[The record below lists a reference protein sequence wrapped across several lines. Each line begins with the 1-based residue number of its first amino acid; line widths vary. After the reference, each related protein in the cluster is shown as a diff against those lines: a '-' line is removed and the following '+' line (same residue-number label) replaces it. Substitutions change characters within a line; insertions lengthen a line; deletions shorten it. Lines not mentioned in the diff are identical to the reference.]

1 MAQVKKLQQGGTLNI
16 NGKEYTVEQINEYLS
31 SGQFDAQ
38 ERASL
43 AGTVRAMQEGKA
55 RYLDANSNSL
65 SGDGDVNEDF
75 AEYFGSQGRA
85 NRGRSGWSVRKQNR
99 HASRNTDFAIRDRA
113 LAKLGGIE
121 NYLSSGEAKTKTTD
135 TTKLGKGNGWFYT
148 DGKYIKG
155 PQNTTNEKHIRDVF
169 SYLGSDDEGRKAW
182 ELVNWG
188 DDMTALSNWYT
199 GQSADDLLGRIQS
212 NSLTDEDKEVLSYMG
227 YTPTEAD
234 VVSSAV
240 ASDRDRFA
248 KAGYDY
254 DTWSGIIDFDKDGNA
269 VLRTGEDG
277 KTAFSS
283 LGGNGNYFFNDSFF
297 TNGQNSNLSFLKD
310 HFVIDGKVYKASDA
324 SVEGTALYNILRQA
338 GGFYDKNRVG
348 DWEGADSIIKHL
360 WDGRTNY
367 SLGSGDTYSKFL
379 AEHPEYRWT
388 SITGAY
394 DAPLSPGEQ
403 LIEFYDPSGST
414 DAFGYGQ
421 AKWAVLD
428 QDGNFLRFVDS
439 RGNSTGKSAS
449 ALTGKKI
456 ARTETGNSTYDGLIV
471 EDLVDKDG
479 ESTGVTLF
487 RDPNTG
493 NFIYRGRIRG
503 ANVGDNQDY
512 IMPQSIAQIL
522 NKPEYASFWDKLKSD
537 RQLQRQFERTL
548 GDTINSGFRDMF
560 TWNTM
565 SKKNW
570 MELGFSKEDAEMLV
584 EEFDKYASNAEKSQ
598 RTVRRANRLIDQIEI
613 QRNGG
618 TISKFQPGG
627 AVGTTESKGHTEKRL
642 NTDFKH
648 ADNFAAIG
656 DGKWEGLT
664 GADWAE
670 IGALVADMT
679 GLGLGLTGAPIAS
692 GIAGA
697 IGSTASF
704 GADLSRDSDGD
715 GRGFE
720 WKDVGQYAGNLAL
733 DAISLAPFLGAAAQ
747 GGKAAKAIKSAGKLI
762 SKVFGNPIVMKS
774 LAGMGIGSA
783 VYTSA
788 NKIINGEEWTVRD
801 IRNVLNGLS
810 GALTLKKTGVF
821 RGKGTAGVDAEVG
834 EINVKL
840 KGSDAVENVKL
851 KKDVLDA
858 VNKPNTTDVDAKLKQ
873 AIVAELNA
881 KGKKINGKTITV
893 DDIDLTPAKVKTKR
907 TWKHPIKGEATD
919 SYDFNIKTVT
929 EPGEL
934 LATTGPEATR
944 RGVVDQFNNWLKTG
958 KFVEVRMPHQYR
970 GISGA
975 QARLLPKE
983 KVYVGQP
990 QEYGDPFN
998 WGLDYDVPGKQTDL
1012 TKRILAGFRKSYRP
1026 SKISADQR
1034 ALLRRASIFTPTLT
1048 SRGENIEQ
1056 QVPMHFVPVQ
1066 TIIPAQSLSDIA
1078 TRKNGGVIKAQG
1090 GLKFS
1095 EWDAA
1100 KQQRFKD
1107 AKAAAEASGKA
1118 SFDFEG
1124 VSYGVTKGADLPEV
1138 PSIIK
1143 QPTDADLNNSANW
1156 TTYKDGSATYNGP
1169 GSFEY
1174 SSTPVVPEL
1183 SATLT
1188 SDIPTLQDVTAQ
1200 YNKSQGIAT
1209 NHTAPILAETYT
1221 DYMNDYEANDE
1232 ETGQLTGLSL
1242 ENTLSHDIATAGYD
1256 KNVTDKLLKVRA
1268 KSAAKAAMDA
1278 ARQTAGNA
1286 PGQNVGRGYNPNLS
1300 NIFRGGKLINAFNAD
1315 QFQRKMARNVYDS
1328 TMRGMASN
1336 AQEYYNRFQD
1346 FGIIGQYKQYADNL
1360 RKPIVNV
1367 HSDVNSMYAN
1377 QIARNDQALKA
1388 ELEGGLKASQL
1399 YSDWL
1404 DQINDAKKTYAVRRM
1419 ETENANRLRASA
1431 AENAYWTQMGASRAQ
1446 RQNVI
1451 DNALTE
1457 QLSLYNQD
1465 RAMNYQLADQNETLQ
1480 YNTNANNIKSIYQN
1494 QLTNAI
1500 TAGTMSKDATLD
1512 DYFAANPTKY
1522 QEYVKQMTDL
1532 QNNTLTRRMDNYKKY
1547 NQQSIFSAKKGGSI
1561 EKKQRSASDQI
1572 WIDNQKISADA
1583 IKQLSK
1589 QAFEFLKMALS

>member
-55 RYLDANSNSL
+55 RYLDVNSNSL

-85 NRGRSGWSVRKQNR
+85 NRGRSGWSVKKQNR

-121 NYLSSGEAKTKTTD
+121 NYLSSDEAKTKTTD

-148 DGKYIKG
+148 DGKYVKG

-234 VVSSAV
+234 VASSVV

-269 VLRTGEDG
+269 ILRTGEDG

-297 TNGQNSNLSFLKD
+297 ANGQNSNLSFLKD
-310 HFVIDGKVYKASDA
+310 HFVIDGKVYKAGDA
-324 SVEGTALYNILRQA
+324 SVEGTVLYNILRQA

-394 DAPLSPGEQ
+394 DTPLTSGEQ
-403 LIEFYDPSGST
+403 LIEFYDPNGLT

-439 RGNSTGKSAS
+439 RGNPTGKSAS

-456 ARTETGNSTYDGLIV
+456 ARTETGNSVYDGLIV

-479 ESTGVTLF
+479 ESAGVTLF
-487 RDPNTG
+487 KDPDTG
-493 NFIYRGRIRG
+493 DFIYRGRIRG

-548 GDTINSGFRDMF
+548 GDTINSGFRDRF

-598 RTVRRANRLIDQIEI
+598 RTIRRANRLIDQIEI

-627 AVGTTESKGHTEKRL
+627 AIGTTESRGHTEKRL

-656 DGKWEGLT
+656 DGELEGLT

-670 IGALVADMT
+670 LGALVADMG
-679 GLGLGLTGAPIAS
+679 GLALGVSGAPIAS
-692 GIAGA
+692 GVVGA

-733 DAISLAPFLGAAAQ
+733 DAVSIVPYLGAAAQ

-762 SKVFGNPIVMKS
+762 SKVFGNPVVMKS

-821 RGKGTAGVDAEVG
+821 RGKGTAGATTEVG

-858 VNKPNTTDVDAKLKQ
+858 VNKPNTTDVDTKLKQ

-881 KGKKINGKTITV
+881 KGKKINGKSITV

-944 RGVVDQFNNWLKTG
+944 RGAVDQFNNWLKTG
-958 KFVEVRMPHQYR
+958 KFVEVRAPHKYR
-970 GISGA
+970 GISGE
-975 QARLLPKE
+975 QARLLPKD

-990 QEYGDPFN
+990 QEYGEPFT

-1012 TKRILAGFRKSYRP
+1012 TKRILASFRNSYKMP
-1026 SKISADQR
+1026 WKMSADQR
-1034 ALLRRASIFTPTLT
+1034 ALLRRASIFTPNLT
-1048 SRGENIEQ
+1048 KGGDDIQ
-1056 QVPMHFVPVQ
+1056 QQLPSYFVP
-1066 TIIPAQSLSDIA
+1066 IPISVSDKSLLELASM
-1078 TRKNGGVIKAQG
+1078 KKGGVIKAQS

-1095 EWDAA
+1095 EWDAV
-1100 KQQRFKD
+1100 KQQRFRD
-1107 AKAAAEASGKA
+1107 AKAAAEAAGKV

-1124 VSYGVTKGADLPEV
+1124 TSYGLKKGADLPN
-1138 PSIIK
+1138 
-1143 QPTDADLNNSANW
+1143 QPEITATPIGLNDSANW
-1156 TTYKDGSATYNGP
+1156 TKYKDGSEVYNGP
-1169 GSFEY
+1169 GEFQY
-1174 SSTPVVPEL
+1174 SSKPVIPEL
-1183 SATLT
+1183 PKSLT
-1188 SDIPTLQDVTAQ
+1188 DGIPSTNDVASQFRQNYNITEYTTPTLPETVDVTEEFVDEP
-1200 YNKSQGIAT
+1200 T
-1209 NHTAPILAETYT
+1209 LAE
-1221 DYMNDYEANDE
+1221 DLAAN
-1232 ETGQLTGLSL
+1232 
-1242 ENTLSHDIATAGYD
+1242 GYS
-1256 KNVTDKLLKVRA
+1256 DKLIRKQQRWQNR
-1268 KSAAKAAMDA
+1268 AAKDA
-1278 ARQTAGNA
+1278 AKQAAGNPA
-1286 PGQNVGRGYNPNLS
+1286 GTHSNGNSNLS
-1300 NIFRGGKLINAFNAD
+1300 DFFRIGKMLNAISAD
-1315 QFQRKMARNVYDS
+1315 AFQRKMAKNVYNS
-1328 TMRGMASN
+1328 TMRGMKSN
-1336 AQEYYNRFQD
+1336 VPEYYNRFQD
-1346 FGIIGQYKQYADNL
+1346 YGIGEQYRQAANNL
-1360 RKPIVNV
+1360 RKPIVNT
-1367 HSDVNSMYAN
+1367 HSDINAMYAN
-1377 QIARNDQALKA
+1377 QLARNDQALKM
-1388 ELEGGLKASQL
+1388 ELEGGLKQSQL
-1399 YSDWL
+1399 YSDWMDRQNEL
-1404 DQINDAKKTYAVRRM
+1404 RRTYAIKRA
-1419 ETENANRLRASA
+1419 ETENENRLKSVN

-1446 RQNVI
+1446 MQNVI

-1457 QLSLYNQD
+1457 QLGLYTSD
-1465 RAMNYQLADQNETLQ
+1465 RNMNYQLADQNETMR
-1480 YNTNANNIKSIYQN
+1480 YSNDANNIRANYQQKLN
-1494 QLTNAI
+1494 NAI
-1500 TAGTMSKDATLD
+1500 SAGTVDSNTTLD
-1512 DYFAANPTKY
+1512 EYFNANPTEY
-1522 QEYVKQMTDL
+1522 QNYINQINAL
-1532 QNNTLTRRMDNYKKY
+1532 QTETLGRRLNNYKTY
-1547 NQQSIFSAKKGGSI
+1547 NQQSIFSAKKGGKVST
-1561 EKKQRSASDQI
+1561 KQRSASEQI
-1572 WIDNQKISADA
+1572 WIDNQKINADA
-1583 IKQLSK
+1583 VKQLSK

>member
-85 NRGRSGWSVRKQNR
+85 NRGRSGWSVKKQNR

-121 NYLSSGEAKTKTTD
+121 NYLSSSEAKTKTTD

-199 GQSADDLLGRIQS
+199 GQSVDDLLGRIQS

-227 YTPTEAD
+227 YAPTEAD
-234 VVSSAV
+234 VVSSVV
-240 ASDRDRFA
+240 ASDRDRFT

-254 DTWSGIIDFDKDGNA
+254 DTWSRIIDFDKDGNA

-297 TNGQNSNLSFLKD
+297 ANGQNSNLSFLKD

-360 WDGRTNY
+360 WDGRKNY
-367 SLGSGDTYSKFL
+367 AIGNPTDTYSQFL
-379 AEHPEYRWT
+379 AERPNVRWT

-394 DAPLSPGEQ
+394 DVPLGDNEQ
-403 LIEFYDPSGST
+403 LIEYYDPNGET
-414 DAFGYGQ
+414 DAYGYGT
-421 AKWAVLD
+421 ARWAVLD
-428 QDGNFLRFVDS
+428 NEGNYIRDIDS
-439 RGNSTGKSAS
+439 RGNRTSNSPS
-449 ALTGKKI
+449 ALRGRTI
-456 ARTETGNSTYDGLIV
+456 ARTDSGNSVYDGLLV
-471 EDLVDKDG
+471 NDLTDKDG
-479 ESTGVTLF
+479 DYTGITLF
-487 RDPNTG
+487 KDPKTG

-503 ANVGDNQDY
+503 ANTDNQDY
-512 IMPQSIAQIL
+512 VVPESIAEIL
-522 NKPEYASFWDKLKSD
+522 NKSDYKDFWEKLAKDK
-537 RQLQRQFERTL
+537 QLQRQFQRTL
-548 GDTINSGFRDMF
+548 GDTINSGFRDLF

-565 SKKNW
+565 SRKNW
-570 MELGFSKEDAEMLV
+570 ESLGFSKTDAQKLV
-584 EEFDKYASNAEKSQ
+584 DEFEKYASNSEKDRRSI
-598 RTVRRANRLIDQIEI
+598 RRALRLIDQIELK
-613 QRNGG
+613 RNGG
-618 TISKFQPGG
+618 SISKLQPGG
-627 AVGTTESKGHTEKRL
+627 AVGSTNATGHTQTKL
-642 NTDFKH
+642 NTNYQN
-648 ADNFAAIG
+648 ADDFAAIG
-656 DGKWEGLT
+656 DGEWEGLT

-733 DAISLAPFLGAAAQ
+733 DAVSLAPFLGAAAQ

-762 SKVFGNPIVMKS
+762 SKVFGNPVVMKS

-810 GALTLKKTGVF
+810 GALTLKKTGIF
-821 RGKGTAGVDAEVG
+821 RGRGTAGVDAEVG

-958 KFVEVRMPHQYR
+958 KFVEVRMPHEYR

-975 QARLLPKE
+975 QARLLPKD
-983 KVYVGQP
+983 KVYVGKP

-1012 TKRILAGFRKSYRP
+1012 TKRILASFRKSYWP

-1048 SRGENIEQ
+1048 SRGEDIEQ

-1066 TIIPAQSLSDIA
+1066 TIVPAQSLSDIA

-1095 EWDAA
+1095 EWDVA
-1100 KQQRFKD
+1100 KQQRFRD
-1107 AKAAAEASGKA
+1107 AKAAAEAAGQA

-1124 VSYGVTKGADLPEV
+1124 TSYGLKKGADLPTETSIKLPDILTKSIPSEDDVRKSFMQAQGLSTEV
-1138 PSIIK
+1138 
-1143 QPTDADLNNSANW
+1143 SA
-1156 TTYKDGSATYNGP
+1156 
-1169 GSFEY
+1169 
-1174 SSTPVVPEL
+1174 PVIPE
-1183 SATLT
+1183 TVDVT
-1188 SDIPTLQDVTAQ
+1188 EEFVDEPTLAED
-1200 YNKSQGIAT
+1200 
-1209 NHTAPILAETYT
+1209 LA
-1221 DYMNDYEANDE
+1221 AN
-1232 ETGQLTGLSL
+1232 
-1242 ENTLSHDIATAGYD
+1242 GYS
-1256 KNVTDKLLKVRA
+1256 DKLIRKQQRWQNR
-1268 KSAAKAAMDA
+1268 AAMDA
-1278 ARQTAGNA
+1278 ASQTAGNA
-1286 PGQNVGRGYNPNLS
+1286 PGQNVGGGYNPNLS
-1300 NIFRGGKLINAFNAD
+1300 NIFRGGKLINPFAAD
-1315 QFQRKMARNVYDS
+1315 KFQRKMARNVYDS

-1404 DQINDAKKTYAVRRM
+1404 DQTNDAKKTYAVRRM

-1500 TAGTMSKDATLD
+1500 AAGTMSKDATLD

-1572 WIDNQKISADA
+1572 WINNQKISADA